1 MTKRQRRLRR
11 QRWMQAGRRSVRQA
25 ERRAR
30 ERVLRHLHAE
40 LDVIVSRTFFC
51 LWPARVFE
59 WPPPPIREA
68 IKPGW
73 IFAKMEPV

>member
-30 ERVLRHLHAE
+30 ERHRREISKLIDEVWRGLAFGLM
-40 LDVIVSRTFFC
+40 SS
-51 LWPARVFE
+51 PAFE
-59 WPPPPIREA
+59 WRPPPIPPMA
-68 IKPGW
+68 MGLGW
-73 IFAKMEPV
+73 IFKFPPA